1 MPSVVRWHGRHPFSP
16 NVATVTTAA
25 ESPRA
30 ARPFGAVGLVAFG
43 LVCQEVGASF
53 AVLLFPAI
61 GAIGMVS
68 IRLAFSA
75 IVLLAVA
82 RPRLLGHTR
91 QDWLTVIAFGAVL
104 ALMNA
109 VFYEALARVPL
120 GATITIEVLGPLVL
134 SVVISRRA
142 SSWFWAVLAFVGVA
156 LLGRGSFGV
165 LDPVGVAFAFGAA
178 ATWAA
183 YILLSSRTGGRF
195 PRLDGLAI
203 AMAIGAM
210 ITAPFGIATAGPA
223 ILRPGI
229 LLLGAAV
236 ALLSSTIP
244 YALELVALRRLPSST
259 FSILMSL
266 SPAIATAAGLV
277 ILGQRFTWLAFV
289 AIAFVIAASVGAV
302 LSAAR
307 AARPNGL
314 GEPLS

>member
-1 MPSVVRWHGRHPFSP
+1 
-16 NVATVTTAA
+16 VAI
-25 ESPRA
+25 
-30 ARPFGAVGLVAFG
+30 G

-68 IRLAFSA
+68 LRLAFSA
-75 IVLLAVA
+75 LVLMAVA
-82 RPRLLGHTR
+82 RPRLRGHR
-91 QDWLTVIAFGAVL
+91 RGDWLTVLAFGVVL

-109 VFYEALARVPL
+109 LFYEALARVPL

-142 SSWFWAVLAFVGVA
+142 SSWLWAVLALAGVV
-156 LLGRGSFGV
+156 LLSRGSFGS

-203 AMAIGAM
+203 AMTIGAI
-210 ITAPFGIATAGPA
+210 ITVPLGIATAGPA
-223 ILRPGI
+223 IFRPGS

-236 ALLSSTIP
+236 ALLSSTVP
-244 YALELVALRRLPSST
+244 YALELIALRRLPSST

-266 SPAIATAAGLV
+266 TPAIATAAGFV
-277 ILGQRFTWLAFV
+277 ILGQTFTWVAFV
-289 AIAFVIAASVGAV
+289 AIAFVITASIGAV
-302 LSAAR
+302 HSAAR
-307 AARPNGL
+307 AARNTAL
-314 GEPLS
+314 TEPLS